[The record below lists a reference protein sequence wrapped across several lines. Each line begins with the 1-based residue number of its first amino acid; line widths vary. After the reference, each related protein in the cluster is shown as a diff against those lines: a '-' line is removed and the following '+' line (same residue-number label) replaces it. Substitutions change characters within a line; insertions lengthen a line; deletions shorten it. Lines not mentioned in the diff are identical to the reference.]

1 MAKKERN
8 DFWMKS
14 SQLKKISV
22 IFFFVLLVFL
32 LSGCW
37 DRREVNDLALV
48 TAAGIDKKSD
58 HVIELSVLVFIPKGS
73 SSQQEMSGSPGGG
86 SAQTIMRYAEGTTIA
101 DAMSKLQ
108 EKLPRHIFWGHCEVF
123 IFDEEL
129 AKENISDHIDFIIRH
144 PQLRERSQLFISYQ
158 KAKEILKLMPP
169 LERDISEVL
178 RELGNLEIGMNI
190 TTKDFSQMLTESGEG
205 ALPWIKILPPEED
218 SEKQQTI
225 AFINGT
231 AIFKENK
238 MIGQI
243 DNALTRG
250 VLWLRNE
257 VKLAT
262 ITIKPKVEEGGYI
275 SMNLL
280 IAKSKL
286 IPKIENGKWKIVV
299 KATAETDIIQN
310 TTNLD
315 MSSPDVVKPLEKLLN
330 KDIKDKI
337 LATLSEVQKNYK
349 TDIFGFSD
357 AFNRKY
363 PKVWAKQKY
372 RWNDIYPEIEVS
384 VDSNIKIHRF
394 GMGTTFSKNSQKK
407 VQIK

>member
-1 MAKKERN
+1 
-8 DFWMKS
+8 MKS

-86 SAQTIMRYAEGTTIA
+86 SAQTLMRSAEGSTIA

-123 IFDEEL
+123 IFDEEM
-129 AKENISDHIDFIIRH
+129 AKEKISDQIDFILRH
-144 PQLRERSQLFISYQ
+144 PQLRERSQLFVSYQ

-218 SEKQQTI
+218 TEKQQTI

-243 DNALTRG
+243 DDALTRG

-262 ITIKPKVEEGGYI
+262 ITIKPKVEGGGYI

-280 IAKSKL
+280 RAKSKI

-330 KDIKDKI
+330 KDIKYKI
-337 LATLSEVQKNYK
+337 LESLSEVQKNLK

-394 GMGTTFSKNSQKK
+394 GMGTTFTKNPQKK